1 MRLRHKMVRI
11 ARNLPLA
18 AGQLSLSI
26 APVGRPYKER
36 PNKGKS
42 LGRECERVRARS
54 RPMGTACAQQCRLV
68 VRSFLA
74 GLSGPKKSRPQRPP
88 AFV

>member
-42 LGRECERVRARS
+42 LGRECERARS
-54 RPMGTACAQQCRLV
+54 LTSDGHSLRTTVPPSCALFFGRPKRA
-68 VRSFLA
+68 
-74 GLSGPKKSRPQRPP
+74 KKSRPQRP